1 MLFSFLQD
9 VSLPYKMKI
18 IFLGI
23 ILKNYL
29 ARVLGMA
36 LPEISDESLWVMS
49 MNLPAFPRLLPEIN
63 FPSSVSCSN
72 RQFQA
77 ILCPRSLTEWT
88 RYGLVTS
95 EWPGMEWSI
104 SYVWS
109 HVEEM
114 RYSSTYQ
121 LPILIMQIRIMERFF
136 HRWQIRKQPTYR
148 MQPTK
153 CDIWS
158 EFSLTSSQEYRL

>member
-1 MLFSFLQD
+1 MLFSCLQD

-29 ARVLGMA
+29 AQVLGMA

-95 EWPGMEWSI
+95 QQPGMEWST

-121 LPILIMQIRIMERFF
+121 LPILIMLIRIVERFF
-136 HRWQIRKQPTYR
+136 PLVVDQKAANIQNAAY
-148 MQPTK
+148 QV
-153 CDIWS
+153 
-158 EFSLTSSQEYRL
+158 